1 MRGLWQFTNR
11 YSNLLNDRH
20 MWRASAEDSGHL
32 ALGRYASR
40 IDRQPRRTFARM
52 LRAIAVLVAFLAPA
66 SGIAAASTVVIIR
79 VGTISPTEVSNDT
92 GTPLPARVVLAK
104 AFTSAMIA
112 HDVDAIVELF
122 TDEDAGPTVSAD
134 RSAWQKFEIRLWA
147 RRQADMNI
155 RIAAYDYRITEQG
168 AAWDADVYRDD
179 WASVGINALPVT
191 NSVWV
196 HNGKLTN
203 FTSTPRSTLDAEQL
217 GNLWRPGSTP
227 ERPTSELRWCT
238 TPC

>member
-1 MRGLWQFTNR
+1 
-11 YSNLLNDRH
+11 
-20 MWRASAEDSGHL
+20 
-32 ALGRYASR
+32 
-40 IDRQPRRTFARM
+40 
-52 LRAIAVLVAFLAPA
+52 
-66 SGIAAASTVVIIR
+66 
-79 VGTISPTEVSNDT
+79 
-92 GTPLPARVVLAK
+92 
-104 AFTSAMIA
+104 
-112 HDVDAIVELF
+112 
-122 TDEDAGPTVSAD
+122 
-134 RSAWQKFEIRLWA
+134 
-147 RRQADMNI
+147 MNI

-227 ERPTSELRWCT
+227 ERPTS
-238 TPC
+238 